1 MVVCCWLTFPS
12 VYSLRSLPAA
22 NMLAPAG
29 SSRVTV
35 VSFGNVSHR
44 PVDSSNLFATPRGTA
59 AKFSV
64 VHLPLKRRV
73 SRTPLP
79 SAAAPLLNPESER
92 RASQTIGSHLHEV
105 DPSLVNATPP
115 VACAL
120 GRHFIFSS
128 SLPRWCR
135 LARRGANCVRGGTLY
150 YGFRKESSRTE
161 AGTGTTEFLRRS

>member
-1 MVVCCWLTFPS
+1 MSQLNIPATRMVVCCWLTFAS
-12 VYSLRSLPAA
+12 VCLITE
-22 NMLAPAG
+22 LACSKHVGCFIARYG
-29 SSRVTV
+29 G
-35 VSFGNVSHR
+35 FGNVSHR
-44 PVDSSNLFATPRGTA
+44 PVDSSNLFATPRETA

-73 SRTPLP
+73 SRTLLH

-120 GRHFIFSS
+120 GRHFIFS
-128 SLPRWCR
+128 
-135 LARRGANCVRGGTLY
+135 
-150 YGFRKESSRTE
+150 
-161 AGTGTTEFLRRS
+161 LRR